1 MWPEGLIAS
10 KASDVRNHP
19 VCCFSHFGQVFRI
32 YRIGEEL
39 SHARLTL
46 HAASA
51 LKTRRRKG
59 REETEHFGLRGD
71 SQPRN
76 ARIARKRG
84 KSSRRGELHAEGR
97 CIGLFD

>member
-51 LKTRRRKG
+51 LKPPRRKG
-59 REETEHFGLRGD
+59 REGLKTLNHEERRDHEGW
-71 SQPRN
+71 
-76 ARIARKRG
+76 
-84 KSSRRGELHAEGR
+84 RRGSSICG
-97 CIGLFD
+97 